1 MGRWG
6 LGHSR
11 WARFAGLAGALAG
24 TLACGRDSRPG
35 PSSPTVMSVSVAGAA
50 PALGGRTQFSASAT
64 FSDGQV
70 RTVTTDATWI
80 SSAPS
85 VATVSGGLVIAVGLG
100 DVTISATF
108 QGVRGSAQIAVASS
122 VDLSSFMRDYI
133 EALFLGTGPLTPT
146 DGVRG
151 CPQSFGRWLG
161 FPSGTNV
168 QLLISSTVP
177 QVSAI
182 ALADAAGTV
191 PGASAGA
198 LSVTVGSTSDANPAP
213 AANQVTATTHPN
225 PQSVGCGFAQGC
237 TSFSFVPGTPLILS
251 ARAVLATNQFTAA
264 YVHDAIGH
272 GVLGLCHVDGNLIG
286 GARLS
291 LMSFGPG
298 VFSSALPLQ
307 LTDFDLLA
315 TRTVF
320 NSGLN
325 RGATRDDFLRMGLVN
340 AATGLTPAAPR
351 TLAGTSQ
358 IPAVPVR

>member
-1 MGRWG
+1 MKRWR
-6 LGHSR
+6 LVHSR
-11 WARFAGLAGALAG
+11 CAARVSLAGALAG
-24 TLACGRDSRPG
+24 IIACGDSGPSR

-50 PALGGRTQFSASAT
+50 PALGGRAQFSASAT

-108 QGVRGSAQIAVASS
+108 QGVRGSAQIAVAASA
-122 VDLSSFMRDYI
+122 DLSPFMRDYI

-151 CPQSFGRWLG
+151 CPQGSGRWLG

-177 QVSAI
+177 QGSAN
-182 ALADAAGTV
+182 ALTEAAGTV

-198 LSVTVGSTSDANPAP
+198 LSVTMGSTPDANPQP
-213 AANQVTATTHPN
+213 VPNQVTATTHPN
-225 PQSVGCGFAQGC
+225 PLSVGCGFAQGC

-251 ARAVLATNQFTAA
+251 ARAILATNQFSAA

-272 GVLGLCHVDGNLIG
+272 GVLGLCHVDGNVIG

-307 LTDFDLLA
+307 LSDFDLLA

-325 RGATRDDFLRMGLVN
+325 RGATRDDFLRIGLVN
-340 AATGLTPAAPR
+340 PPTGLTPAAPR